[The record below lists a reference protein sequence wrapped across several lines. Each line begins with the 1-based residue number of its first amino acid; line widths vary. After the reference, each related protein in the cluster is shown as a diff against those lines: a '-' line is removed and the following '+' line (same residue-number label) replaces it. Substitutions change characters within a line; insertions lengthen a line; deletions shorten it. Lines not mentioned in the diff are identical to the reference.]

1 MYTVPTL
8 DTIILAVI
16 GMVGLVS
23 TAIVLTAAFGA
34 RKSI

>member
-1 MYTVPTL
+1 MYTVPTI

>member
-1 MYTVPTL
+1 MYTVPTI

-34 RKSI
+34 RKTI